1 MLDSFE
7 YFVYKYVLL
16 GIPIGFFTA
25 IGITMCK
32 NIIYKKEKITLNF
45 LIHHINLYFFL

>member
-7 YFVYKYVLL
+7 YFVCKYVLL
-16 GIPIGFFTA
+16 GVPIGFFTA

-32 NIIYKKEKITLNF
+32 EYYLQKKRN
-45 LIHHINLYFFL
+45 